1 MYYLISNANK
11 KNHLLLQEH
20 TLEIIREK
28 RGSEIDSSNPAS
40 RRCFSFHPHS
50 RYNEHFIP
58 ISPGSTQVSLV
69 YRFN

>member
-20 TLEIIREK
+20 TLEIMREK

-40 RRCFSFHPHS
+40 R
-50 RYNEHFIP
+50 IP
-58 ISPGSTQVSLV
+58 PLFVIPSTIPLQ
-69 YRFN
+69 